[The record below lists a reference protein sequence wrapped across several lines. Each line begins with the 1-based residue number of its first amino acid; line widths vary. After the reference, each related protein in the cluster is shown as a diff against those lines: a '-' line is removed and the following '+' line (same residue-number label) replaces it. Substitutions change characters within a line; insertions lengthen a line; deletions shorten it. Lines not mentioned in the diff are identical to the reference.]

1 MKALKH
7 PATIIAS
14 LALFVAL
21 GEGAALASG
30 LISGKTIINHSIPEK
45 KLTAAA
51 IKALRGQRGPTG
63 PQGQQGQTGPTG
75 PQGSKGGTGATGPI
89 GPSNAYST
97 YAASVALGLAGSTVA
112 SLTLAA
118 GSYVV
123 VAKTTLIMPSGQG
136 TGCKLIDSSAGVIDT
151 STVSFGVSSYDT
163 PSLLAPLTSSGS
175 TVSVQCVSNETDAS
189 ANYTHLVAIKVGSV
203 TGS

>member
-14 LALFVAL
+14 LALFVSL
-21 GEGAALASG
+21 GAGAALASG
-30 LISGKTIINHSIPEK
+30 LISGKNIVNHSIPAN
-45 KLTAAA
+45 KLTSAA
-51 IKALRGQRGPTG
+51 IKALRGQQGPAGPQGQTGATG
-63 PQGQQGQTGPTG
+63 PQGP
-75 PQGSKGGTGATGPI
+75 KGGNGAAGPI

-97 YAASVALGLAGSTVA
+97 SAASVPLGQLGATVA

-123 VAKTTLIMPSGQG
+123 LAKTSLSLPTGQG
-136 TGCKLIDSSAGVIDT
+136 TTCKLTDSAAGVIDT
-151 STVSFGVSSYDT
+151 STVSGGINAYATS
-163 PSLLAPLTSSGS
+163 SLLAPLTSSGT
-175 TVSVQCVSNETDAS
+175 TVSVQCASNETDAI
-189 ANYTHLVAIKVGSV
+189 AYYTHLVAIKVGSA

>member
-14 LALFVAL
+14 LAFFVAL
-21 GEGAALASG
+21 GGGAALASG
-30 LISGKTIINHSIPEK
+30 LISGKTIVNHSIPEN

-51 IKALRGQRGPTG
+51 IKALRGQQGPAG
-63 PQGQQGQTGPTG
+63 PQGQAGANG
-75 PQGSKGGTGATGPI
+75 PQGSKGDTGAKGPT

-97 YAASVALGLAGSTVA
+97 YAASVALGSGYATVA

-123 VAKTTLIMPSGQG
+123 MAKTTLSLPSGQG
-136 TGCKLIDSSAGVIDT
+136 TTCKLTDSSAGVIDT
-151 STVSFGVSSYDT
+151 STVGAIGFSYAYAT
-163 PSLLAPLTSSGS
+163 SSLLAPLTSSGT
-175 TVSVQCVSNETDAS
+175 TVSVQCGSNETDAY
-189 ANYTHLVAIKVGSV
+189 AYYTHLMAIKVGSV